1 MFNVCFTFQGME
13 LHCLKLVMLLHTVQL
28 VHSLTDFQTSHTSS
42 STLDPLQKIVSVAT
56 TRQQGNKVRA
66 DSVSSAALYA
76 TLEEL
81 ALPFLR
87 STVLFF
93 QHFTDVTPGQDL
105 VEDGGYSYDILARCV
120 HSFTCP
126 ETIILISFQG
136 TLAFLALCSSLL
148 SLLHPP
154 PFSRVCSAADQ
165 LGELL
170 IQLLPCSFRP
180 RHSTSGKSPKVK
192 VKVKVEFS
200 QKMIQAQS
208 SATFSRPSPVS
219 TLLPSCQPGP
229 PGKTHRAIQI

>member
-66 DSVSSAALYA
+66 DSVSSTALYA

-93 QHFTDVTPGQDL
+93 QHFTDVAPGQDL

-120 HSFTCP
+120 DSFTCP
-126 ETIILISFQG
+126 ATIIIMAFQG
-136 TLAFLALCSSLL
+136 TLVFLALCSS
-148 SLLHPP
+148 
-154 PFSRVCSAADQ
+154 
-165 LGELL
+165 
-170 IQLLPCSFRP
+170 
-180 RHSTSGKSPKVK
+180 
-192 VKVKVEFS
+192 
-200 QKMIQAQS
+200 
-208 SATFSRPSPVS
+208 
-219 TLLPSCQPGP
+219 
-229 PGKTHRAIQI
+229 